1 MRFFLRKHNRLNHEK
16 DISALFNGGKTLFCY
31 PIKMAYRLTDLSTDE
46 AVYKVMFVVSKR
58 SFKRAVKRNLIRRRM
73 REIFRLNVHSIVDSI
88 PENKRVD
95 IALIFVSKEIV
106 ESPVIEKSINDLFI
120 KLRTKIKVD

>member
-1 MRFFLRKHNRLNHEK
+1 MRFFLRKHNILSHEK
-16 DISALFNGGKTLFCY
+16 EISALFNGGSSLFNY
-31 PIKMAYRLTDLSTDE
+31 PIKMAYRLTDVTSDE

-73 REIFRLNVHSIVDSI
+73 REVFRLNVHTIFDSI

-95 IALIFVSKEIV
+95 IALIFVSKDIV
-106 ESPVIEKSINDLFI
+106 ETPVIEKSVNDLLH
-120 KLRTKIKVD
+120 KLKTKLKVE